1 MLFDFLNVSY
11 HRRTSYRF
19 LNKAR
24 QNFQYPIAN
33 KKEVIASNL
42 LVYADEPESVL
53 SLHDVR
59 GL

>member
-1 MLFDFLNVSY
+1 
-11 HRRTSYRF
+11 